1 MCGIAGILD
10 NNSKILPA
18 SPIKA
23 LQLMLDA
30 LEHRGPD
37 DRGEVQIGS
46 EKGVNLYLGH
56 QRLSIIDPGQGDIN
70 LCPMM
75 IRRYGY
81 PPTVKYITIEN

>member
-10 NNSKILPA
+10 NNSKTLPA

-46 EKGVNLYLGH
+46 EKGVCLFL
-56 QRLSIIDPGQGDIN
+56 
-70 LCPMM
+70 
-75 IRRYGY
+75 
-81 PPTVKYITIEN
+81 